1 MFGPRTPP
9 SKAKSPRRSVGRSA
23 SGKKLSAAN
32 RVDVPSSSP
41 RRRDPNRELFG
52 FDAIARHYSA
62 SEKKRS
68 YGISWLVVCAGI
80 LAFIA
85 AYGIGANDVK
95 APRGD
100 AGSRGA
106 AATGRRWHSLVT
118 SRGTVAGAVTNPSEG
133 TGRGK
138 SDGWSRRRRGRD
150 VDSP

>member
-68 YGISWLVVCAGI
+68 YGISWPVVCAD
-80 LAFIA
+80 LF
-85 AYGIGANDVK
+85 
-95 APRGD
+95 
-100 AGSRGA
+100 A
-106 AATGRRWHSLVT
+106 AAAIYLYASS
-118 SRGTVAGAVTNPSEG
+118 SRTCAELTA
-133 TGRGK
+133 R
-138 SDGWSRRRRGRD
+138 
-150 VDSP
+150 